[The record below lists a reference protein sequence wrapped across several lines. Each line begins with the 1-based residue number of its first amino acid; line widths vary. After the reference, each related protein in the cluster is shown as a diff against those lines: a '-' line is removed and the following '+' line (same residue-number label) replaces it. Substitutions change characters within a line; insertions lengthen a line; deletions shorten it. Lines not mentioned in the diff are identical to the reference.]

1 VHKRHAITIHVY
13 DTNNESMMNIHKQ
26 KEKQIK
32 MDSYDVH
39 VHANKICLNKQKL

>member
-13 DTNNESMMNIHKQ
+13 GSNNESMMNIHKQ
-26 KEKQIK
+26 RKNKIK

-39 VHANKICLNKQKL
+39 VHPIQNPVIR